1 LPDLA
6 PSAAERLAAS
16 WQGSM
21 LDGEDGAMTYPAV
34 RALTIRQPPPS
45 RWAQAHRFHW
55 IFQFPAPVDPPVRCS
70 GMPGLWRPP
79 HAAAEAVADL
89 L

>member
-1 LPDLA
+1 MADP
-6 PSAAERLAAS
+6 AAFGQPRAAF
-16 WQGSM
+16 
-21 LDGEDGAMTYPAV
+21 EAHGAIIGRASPADIV
-34 RALTIRQPPPS
+34 TDSPS
-45 RWAQAHRFHW
+45 RWAQAHRFHR